1 MIHNCVL
8 QNWKTGIRCALTWMG
23 CLHTLT
29 RVTVKPEVFMVGIV
43 VVIPYN
49 ARSFWYTFPHVK
61 NNVKF
66 IIDWHSI
73 PRYSEFILQVNF
85 EFPYRLERLIGCT
98 KSIACHSFFIGM
110 MLIPLYYSVVWSAT
124 KALAVDFEHGTSV
137 KYSTLYQIK
146 IH

>member
-1 MIHNCVL
+1 
-8 QNWKTGIRCALTWMG
+8 MG

-85 EFPYRLERLIGCT
+85 EFPYRLERLIVCT
-98 KSIACHSFFIGM
+98 KSIACHSFLVGM
-110 MLIPLYYSVVWSAT
+110 MLIPLYYP
-124 KALAVDFEHGTSV
+124 
-137 KYSTLYQIK
+137 
-146 IH
+146 